1 MSMSSHAKS
10 FTIFK
15 AVLPITTQFP
25 TFSHFLQYIE
35 NVLIVSERF
44 LNPLTS
50 GVPGV
55 HLKVIYNWTN
65 LHMKAAEL
73 SMYDVFVDTG
83 R

>member
-1 MSMSSHAKS
+1 MPNLLL
-10 FTIFK
+10 FFK

-55 HLKVIYNWTN
+55 HLKVIYN
-65 LHMKAAEL
+65 
-73 SMYDVFVDTG
+73 
-83 R
+83 